1 MYHYLRE
8 PNEEHDDQLKRATER
23 IWSKETYRLSEVVS
37 SPGNW
42 VMYYLAD
49 ALERAFMKEELML
62 IPEDMNCHLIL
73 YKNGEIAPISKI
85 NDFGFD

>member
-1 MYHYLRE
+1 M
-8 PNEEHDDQLKRATER
+8 
-23 IWSKETYRLSEVVS
+23 S
-37 SPGNW
+37 SPGNR
-42 VMYYLAD
+42 VTYYLAD

-62 IPEDMNCHLIL
+62 IPEDTNCHLIF